1 MHFKHNNFSSFVR
14 QLNTYGFRKVDP
26 DRWEF
31 ANENFLRG
39 RKDLLTEI
47 HRRKGTGTGAGG
59 SSRQQRQHL
68 SDLKQSIIEVGQFG
82 GVQDHLDSLQR
93 DKTVLMQEVIRLRH
107 AQAESERQIEGLQ
120 DRLDVQEE
128 RQQQMLTFFAQAIKH
143 PALTQ
148 HFISSAPHIKRLE
161 DGRRR
166 KKVKRSSN
174 HAEEDAVDSNVPSE
188 ESEEGGV
195 GGGVIVKEESPDGES
210 TGNFTEQ
217 GQMIVHHQPQ
227 QSLAELAQAFMNL
240 LNTNSTPS
248 ATIAAQ
254 RQRAR
259 AGAPPPPP
267 PAFGTS
273 SAMAMQMQQQR
284 QQRHQQQH
292 QHMPIIEDMPS
303 VITTNTTNTNGDN
316 NNQNYQNYNNNM
328 APAPSSWQFIPDN
341 NNGNGS
347 DFFNDEYRLSGAGPS
362 PIIELPDIDDF
373 NMMGDLGTNEDA
385 LLMMPSQE
393 LGSLLVDD
401 KGLGGGGG
409 DGDDDGDDVL
419 WRG

>member
-1 MHFKHNNFSSFVR
+1 MLPMHFKHNNFSSFVR

-39 RKDLLTEI
+39 RKDLLTGI

-68 SDLKQSIIEVGQFG
+68 SDLNQSIIEVGQFG

-174 HAEEDAVDSNVPSE
+174 HAEEAAVDSNVPSE

-195 GGGVIVKEESPDGES
+195 GGGVIVKEESADDES
-210 TGNFTEQ
+210 TGNFSEQ

-273 SAMAMQMQQQR
+273 SAMMMQMQQQR
-284 QQRHQQQH
+284 QQQH

-303 VITTNTTNTNGDN
+303 GITTNTNTNGDN

-341 NNGNGS
+341 NDGNAG
-347 DFFNDEYRLSGAGPS
+347 DFFNDEYRLPGAGPS

-401 KGLGGGGG
+401 KGGLGRGGG

>member
-31 ANENFLRG
+31 ANENFLLG

-47 HRRKGTGTGAGG
+47 HRRKGTGTGAG

-68 SDLKQSIIEVGQFG
+68 SDSNQSIIEVGQFG

-107 AQAESERQIEGLQ
+107 AQAESDRQIEGLQ

-174 HAEEDAVDSNVPSE
+174 HGGEDAVGSSVPSE
-188 ESEEGGV
+188 ESEE

-210 TGNFTEQ
+210 IGNSAEQ
-217 GQMIVHHQPQ
+217 GQMIVHHQTQ

-267 PAFGTS
+267 PPYGTS
-273 SAMAMQMQQQR
+273 SAMMMQMQQQR
-284 QQRHQQQH
+284 HH
-292 QHMPIIEDMPS
+292 IPIIEDFPS
-303 VITTNTTNTNGDN
+303 GITITTNSNGDKD
-316 NNQNYQNYNNNM
+316 NQNYQNNNNNM
-328 APAPSSWQFIPDN
+328 PAAPSWQFIPDTTINNN
-341 NNGNGS
+341 NNGNGG
-347 DFFNDEYRLSGAGPS
+347 DFFNDEYRLPGAGPS

-401 KGLGGGGG
+401 KGGLGEGGG
-409 DGDDDGDDVL
+409 DDDAL
-419 WRG
+419 WRD